1 MRSACR
7 SLLAFAAA
15 VAFALAPAAAS
26 AETIGGNPGPQYNY
40 VCPHADNAGALDC
53 FFDAVQ
59 HLYTMCRNVKS
70 IEIIEFGY
78 EDSQEGLNAAKFE
91 SCVDKQKLNMARPYQ
106 AALKEARISK
116 QAAEGVQSLHEFWL
130 GAMSKIRWNQG
141 ETDEQYKERVNV
153 RTYQDFRDKISGI
166 QTIVA
171 LVRERT
177 APPKTA
183 RPAAAAA
190 PTAKAAQPKAAKP
203 SKVAPADKSTSG
215 SATSDKAPRS

>member
-1 MRSACR
+1 MRFLQTA
-7 SLLAFAAA
+7 LAGLAFAAL
-15 VAFALAPAAAS
+15 ALPPYTAS

-40 VCPHADNAGALDC
+40 VCPHADNAAALDC
-53 FFDAVQ
+53 FYDAVQ

-78 EDSQEGLNAAKFE
+78 ENSQEGLNAAKFE

-116 QAAEGVQSLHEFWL
+116 QATEGVQSLHEFWL
-130 GAMSKIRWNQG
+130 GTLGKIRWNQG

-153 RTYQDFRDKISGI
+153 RAYQDFRDKIAGI
-166 QTIVA
+166 QTIVS

-177 APPKTA
+177 AAPKTA
-183 RPAAAAA
+183 RPAAATT
-190 PTAKAAQPKAAKP
+190 PKAAQPKAAKP
-203 SKVAPADKSTSG
+203 AKVAPPDKSTSG
-215 SATSDKAPRS
+215 STTGDQASHS